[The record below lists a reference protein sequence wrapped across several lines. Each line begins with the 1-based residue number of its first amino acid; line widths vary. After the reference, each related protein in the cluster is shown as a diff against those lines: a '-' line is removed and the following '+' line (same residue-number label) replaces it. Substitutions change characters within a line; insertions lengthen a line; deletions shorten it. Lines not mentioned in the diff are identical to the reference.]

1 MVPFTVTE
9 EVINFDPAG
18 AVVVIWELVVVCV
31 ENENVVVVDFGNEEV
46 LDVLMNVVLGVVWVE
61 LAEELVE
68 VEVVDVVGVVEVV
81 RVVVGVEE
89 VEEVVEV
96 GLVVVDGVVTEVGVV
111 CEEDVVGDEVVVVV
125 VVESGVD
132 VDVISELVWLVSEL
146 DRVAETLR
154 DVLEFVRVGEDDSE
168 EDALLWVDIVDVTV
182 EVV

>member
-111 CEEDVVGDEVVVVV
+111 CEEDVGDEVVV